1 MKNFS
6 NRKGFTLVEL
16 LIVIVVIG
24 VLSAMMMLSSTE
36 AVSSAKANNI
46 VANLRNLKIAVTAW
60 YIDNEN
66 RITITRDKDGKTT
79 YCAVDGVPDALNTV
93 KTKAKVG
100 NKYVEKK
107 GNMRSEILKY
117 MNDGSGVDN
126 NYQIVTR
133 GRSNVYVVYKL
144 GQNNKGID
152 AKLVEKLKGKAK
164 TSGLVK
170 PSADESLTYKDTD
183 FDGTYNNV
191 DNNSG
196 NYVGMFVMSL

>member
-1 MKNFS
+1 MRSFS